1 MTATLFQSRAQAIGI
16 KPKVLAGRTRRSLA
30 SAKAILEK
38 LALPWADI
46 DNTVEFNLASVL
58 DEFDKFEASLDDSIK
73 WLLDPEGS

>member
-1 MTATLFQSRAQAIGI
+1 MSVELFQSRADAIGI
-16 KPKVLAGRTRRSLA
+16 KPKVLAARTRRSLA

-46 DNTVEFNLASVL
+46 DNTVESNLAQL
-58 DEFDKFEASLDDSIK
+58 LNEFDTFEASLEDTIK